1 MKFSFDPYLLLFS
14 LSEKASRSPYLKLVI
29 VIFVAFIF
37 ILLLAYVREHIFKIS
52 MRGAVFGFFLGMV
65 LMLLFDLVIIA
76 ALADKNKI
84 QTLFSQEKRQGA
96 FGEIMVSGL
105 TNLNKIL
112 GVSTIVSPRKP
123 KTAQEVISDILLL
136 PSEESQKV
144 KNLICPK

>member
-1 MKFSFDPYLLLFS
+1 MEENFYLLLFN
-14 LSEKASRSPYLKLVI
+14 LYQKFGNSPYLKLI
-29 VIFVAFIF
+29 IILFFTFLFVV
-37 ILLLAYVREHIFKIS
+37 LLAYIRKHIFQIS

-65 LMLLFDLVIIA
+65 LVLIFDLIIIS
-76 ALADKNKI
+76 ALADKTKI
-84 QTLFSQEKRQGA
+84 QKLFSQEKRQGA

-136 PSEESQKV
+136 PDEEAQKV

>member
-1 MKFSFDPYLLLFS
+1 MKDNFYLLLFN
-14 LSEKASRSPYLKLVI
+14 LYQKFGNSPYVKVVI
-29 VIFVAFIF
+29 VLFVAFIF

-52 MRGAVFGFFLGMV
+52 MRGAIFGFFLGVV
-65 LMLLFDLVIIA
+65 LMLLFDLIILA

-123 KTAQEVISDILLL
+123 KTAQEVIGDILLL
-136 PSEESQKV
+136 PDEEAQKV